1 MIHIFYF
8 FQCNQI
14 KVYFFHHQFVV
25 AQLHTIS
32 TDSPVVVL
40 GQVSENDLHSGSS
53 SVEISCNLVSLNL
66 MVCSHS
72 ADEDGYCRSDG
83 VGQVLGLEVQTIG

>member
-1 MIHIFYF
+1 M
-8 FQCNQI
+8 
-14 KVYFFHHQFVV
+14 V
-25 AQLHTIS
+25 AQLHTIG

-66 MVCSHS
+66 MVCSYS
-72 ADEDGYCRSDG
+72 TDEDGHSRSDG
-83 VGQVLGLEVQTIG
+83 VGQVLGLKVQTIG